1 MAPPTLG
8 SASRNSKLAVLIAS
22 MAACVAAALYFGLIL
37 GTSVVYTHFFYVPII
52 LGGLWFK
59 RKAVLIAVLLG
70 AVHVL
75 SMSFSEVGA
84 QVEDVTRA
92 CLMVVVALVLGVV
105 REHQTRAEKTLANYR
120 DHLEDIVTERTTELK
135 DANEKLTLLGSI
147 TRHDLLNH
155 LSVLV
160 GWLELARD
168 SGHDPTAD
176 EEINR
181 ALESASIIREDME
194 FTADYER
201 IGVKSPVWVSAKH
214 IFLLGIATVKLNGTS
229 VSSELDTLEIY
240 ADPMID
246 KVFMNLIDN
255 SIRHGG
261 HVTRIGVRWE
271 RTPDGLSVIYED
283 DGCGVSEKHRASLF
297 ERGVGDHTGLGLFM
311 VRKVL
316 AMTGITIEEKGTPGK
331 GARFEMHIPEGKFRF
346 TKDMGIGG

>member
-37 GTSVVYTHFFYVPII
+37 GISAVYTHFFYVPII

-120 DHLEDIVTERTTELK
+120 DHLEDIVTELK

-240 ADPMID
+240 ADPMVD

-271 RTPDGLSVIYED
+271 RTPMDCRSSTRTTVAAFPRSTGPVCSR
-283 DGCGVSEKHRASLF
+283 GVSATTRA
-297 ERGVGDHTGLGLFM
+297 
-311 VRKVL
+311 L
-316 AMTGITIEEKGTPGK
+316 A
-331 GARFEMHIPEGKFRF
+331 FSW
-346 TKDMGIGG
+346 